1 MAQTDLTKLDFDQI
15 KDSIKEFLKSQD
27 EFTDYDFEGSG
38 LNVLMDVLAYN
49 THYNALLAHM
59 TLNESD
65 LATAQVRSNVVA
77 RAQSLGYIP
86 KSKKASTVTLDITVT
101 GTAQTANR
109 ITLKRGYK
117 VSGKINNKT
126 YYFVVLSDA
135 TAVKLSNNTYK
146 FTNIPL
152 YQGALKTETFRTD
165 GLAPFQKFEISSDD
179 VDMETLSVTVF
190 ETENQLAGEAYAFFN
205 KINETRPDSEVY
217 FYNENNFGRYE
228 FYFGDNYLGKRPPSG
243 SRVAAEYLTTEGKEA
258 NGITTFSSAGSIENI
273 SAISIAL
280 SPSSERSVSGS
291 DKENTESVRFNAPIN
306 YATQD
311 RAVTADDYRSLLI
324 REFTDIQD
332 ISVWGGEDNDPP
344 IFGKVFVALALKNQ
358 ERVTETFINNAKLFL
373 KDKNVG
379 AITPDVVEAEY
390 TNLEIEVDF
399 KFDTNK
405 SKLTSG
411 ELESKVTETITKYN
425 EDNLLSFNGIFRM
438 SNLLSLIDNA
448 DSGIINS
455 VIRTRMYKRFRPF
468 PLKAEDYTINY
479 PNALYISTSE
489 EPTINSSVF
498 LLDGVECRLS
508 DEPID
513 GQSSRR
519 IFIVNN
525 ATNLKIS
532 KYANVGNIDPVKG
545 TVNLKNIKFDLSNF
559 ITIYAK
565 PDSFDISPKYKQL
578 LNIPTDTIK
587 VTSEIDTVSLLG
599 STGLSGYQTFTR
611 H

>member
-1 MAQTDLTKLDFDQI
+1 MAQADLTKLDFDQI

-59 TLNESD
+59 TVNESD
-65 LATAQVRSNVVA
+65 LSTAQVRSNVVS

-86 KSKKASTVTLDITVT
+86 KSKKASTVNIDITVT

-126 YYFVVLSDA
+126 FYFVVLSDA

-146 FTNIPL
+146 FTNIPV
-152 YQGALKTETFRTD
+152 YQGSLKTETYRTD
-165 GLAPFQKFEISSDD
+165 GLAPFQKFEISSEN
-179 VDMETLSVTVF
+179 VDMETLGITVF
-190 ETENQLAGEAYAFFN
+190 ETDNELAGESYAFFN
-205 KINETRPDSEVY
+205 KINDTRSDSEVY

-228 FYFGDNYLGKRPPSG
+228 FYFGDNYLGKKPPSG
-243 SRVAAEYLTTEGKEA
+243 SRVVAEYLVTDGKDA

-273 SAISIAL
+273 SEISIAL
-280 SPSSERSVSGS
+280 SSSSERSVSGS

-344 IFGKVFVALALKNQ
+344 IFGKVFVAIALKNQ
-358 ERVTETFINNAKLFL
+358 ERVTETFINNAKIFL

-399 KFDTNK
+399 KYDTNK
-405 SKLTSG
+405 SKLTAG
-411 ELESKVTETITKYN
+411 QLETKVTETITKYN

-448 DSGIINS
+448 DAGIINS
-455 VIRTRMYKRFRPF
+455 VIRTRMYKKFRPF
-468 PLKAEDYTINY
+468 PLKAEDYTITY
-479 PNALYISTSE
+479 PNSLYISTTD

-508 DEPID
+508 DEPIN
-513 GQSSRR
+513 GQSNRR
-519 IFIVNN
+519 IFVVNN
-525 ATNLKIS
+525 ATNLKID
-532 KYANVGNIDPVKG
+532 KYANVGDINPVKG
-545 TVNLKNIKFDLSNF
+545 TVTLKNIKFDLSNF
-559 ITIYAK
+559 ITVYAK
-565 PDSFDISPKYKQL
+565 PDSFDISPKYRQL
-578 LNIPTDTIK
+578 LTIPTDTIK
-587 VTSEIDTVSLLG
+587 VTSELDTVSLLG

>member
-1 MAQTDLTKLDFDQI
+1 MAQADLTKLDFDQI

-59 TLNESD
+59 TVNESD
-65 LATAQVRSNVVA
+65 LSTAQVRSNVVS

-86 KSKKASTVTLDITVT
+86 KSKKASTVNIDITVT

-126 YYFVVLSDA
+126 FYFVVLSDA
-135 TAVKLSNNTYK
+135 TAVKLSDNTYK
-146 FTNIPL
+146 FTNIPV
-152 YQGALKTETFRTD
+152 YQGSLKTESYRTD
-165 GLAPFQKFEISSDD
+165 GLAPFQKFEISSEN
-179 VDMETLSVTVF
+179 VDMETLGVTVF
-190 ETENQLAGEAYAFFN
+190 ETDNQLAGESYAFFN
-205 KINETRPDSEVY
+205 KINETRSDSEVY

-228 FYFGDNYLGKRPPSG
+228 FYFGDNYLGKKPPSG
-243 SRVAAEYLTTEGKEA
+243 SKVVAEYLVTDGKDA

-273 SAISIAL
+273 SEISIAL
-280 SPSSERSVSGS
+280 SSSSERSVSGS

-344 IFGKVFVALALKNQ
+344 IFGKVFIAIALKNQ
-358 ERVTETFINNAKLFL
+358 ERVTETFINNTKLFL

-399 KFDTNK
+399 KYDTNK
-405 SKLTSG
+405 SKLTAG
-411 ELESKVTETITKYN
+411 QLETKVTETITKYN

-448 DSGIINS
+448 DAGIINS
-455 VIRTRMYKRFRPF
+455 VIRSRMYKKFRPF
-468 PLKAEDYTINY
+468 PLKAEDYTITY
-479 PNALYISTSE
+479 PNALYISTSD
-489 EPTINSSVF
+489 EPTISSSVF
-498 LLDGVECRLS
+498 LLDGIECRLS

-513 GQSSRR
+513 GQTNRR
-519 IFIVNN
+519 IFVVNN
-525 ATNLKIS
+525 ATNIKIA
-532 KYANVGNIDPVKG
+532 KYTDVGFINPVKG
-545 TVNLKNIKFDLSNF
+545 TVNLTSIKFDLSNF
-559 ITIYAK
+559 VTIYAR

-578 LNIPTDTIK
+578 LTIPTDTIK
-587 VTSEIDTVSLLG
+587 VTSELDTVSLLG

>member
-101 GTAQTANR
+101 GAADTPAR

-126 YYFVVLSDA
+126 YYFVVLSDS
-135 TAVKLSNNTYK
+135 TAVKLSDNTYK
-146 FTNIPL
+146 FTGIPV
-152 YQGALKTETFRTD
+152 YQGALKTETYRAD
-165 GLAPFQKFEISSDD
+165 GLAPFQKFEISSEN
-179 VDMETLSVTVF
+179 VDTETLSVTVF
-190 ETENQLAGEAYAFFN
+190 ETDNALAGESYAFFN
-205 KINETRPDSEVY
+205 KINDTRSDSEVY

-243 SRVAAEYLTTEGKEA
+243 SKVFAEYLVTDGKEA
-258 NGITTFSSAGSIENI
+258 NGVKTFKSAGSIEGIAQI
-273 SAISIAL
+273 SVSR
-280 SPSSERSVSGS
+280 SEGSEKSVSGS
-291 DKENTESVRFNAPIN
+291 EKENLESIRFNAPVS

-324 REFTDIQD
+324 REFSDIQD

-344 IFGKVFVALALKNQ
+344 IYGKVFVALALKGQ
-358 ERVTETFINNAKLFL
+358 ERVTETFINSVKLFL

-390 TNLEIEVDF
+390 TNIEVQVDF
-399 KFDTNK
+399 KYDTNK
-405 SKLTSG
+405 SNLSVG
-411 ELESKVTETITKYN
+411 QIETLVSNTINSYN
-425 EDNLLSFNGIFRM
+425 QNSLLSFNGIFRM
-438 SNLLSLIDNA
+438 SNVLSLIDKA
-448 DSGIINS
+448 DPGIVNS
-455 VIRTRMYKRFRPF
+455 VIRTRMYKKFRPF
-468 PLKAEDYTINY
+468 PLKPEDYLIEFPNSFNIPTSGEATID
-479 PNALYISTSE
+479 
-489 EPTINSSVF
+489 SSVF
-498 LLDGVECRLS
+498 LLDGVQCRLS
-508 DEPID
+508 DEPIAD
-513 GQSSRR
+513 SLNRT
-519 IFIVNN
+519 IFAINHSN
-525 ATNLKIS
+525 SEKIE
-532 KYANVGNIDPVKG
+532 KYSNIGTIDPIKG
-545 TVNLKNIKFDLSNF
+545 TIRLKNIKFDLSNF
-559 ITIYAK
+559 VTIYVK

-578 LNIPTDTIK
+578 LNIPTETIIVK
-587 VTSEIDTVSLLG
+587 SELDTVSLLG
-599 STGLSGYQTFTR
+599 STGLSSYQTFTR
-611 H
+611 D

>member
-1 MAQTDLTKLDFDQI
+1 
-15 KDSIKEFLKSQD
+15 
-27 EFTDYDFEGSG
+27 
-38 LNVLMDVLAYN
+38 
-49 THYNALLAHM
+49 
-59 TLNESD
+59 
-65 LATAQVRSNVVA
+65 
-77 RAQSLGYIP
+77 
-86 KSKKASTVTLDITVT
+86 
-101 GTAQTANR
+101 
-109 ITLKRGYK
+109 
-117 VSGKINNKT
+117 
-126 YYFVVLSDA
+126 
-135 TAVKLSNNTYK
+135 
-146 FTNIPL
+146 
-152 YQGALKTETFRTD
+152 
-165 GLAPFQKFEISSDD
+165 
-179 VDMETLSVTVF
+179 METLSVTVF
-190 ETENQLAGEAYAFFN
+190 ETDNQLAGEAYAFFN
-205 KINETRPDSEVY
+205 KINDTRPDSEVY

-228 FYFGDNYLGKRPPSG
+228 FYFGDNYLGKRPQSG
-243 SRVAAEYLTTEGKEA
+243 SKAVAEYLVTDGKEA
-258 NGITTFSSAGSIENI
+258 NGITTFSSAASIENI
-273 SAISIAL
+273 STISVSL
-280 SPSSERSVSGS
+280 SSSSERSVSGS

-411 ELESKVTETITKYN
+411 ELESKVTQTINKYN

-438 SNLLSLIDNA
+438 SNLLSLIDNT

-479 PNALYISTSE
+479 PNALYISTSNE
-489 EPTINSSVF
+489 TTINSSVF

-508 DEPID
+508 DEPIV
-513 GQSSRR
+513 GQTSRR
-519 IFIVNN
+519 IFVVNN
-525 ATNLKIS
+525 ATNIKIA
-532 KYANVGNIDPVKG
+532 KYANVGNINPVKG
-545 TVNLKNIKFDLSNF
+545 TVTLKNIKFDLSNF

-599 STGLSGYQTFTR
+599 STELSGYQTFTR

>member
-86 KSKKASTVTLDITVT
+86 KSKKASTVNLDITVT
-101 GTAQTANR
+101 GTADTANR

-135 TAVKLSNNTYK
+135 TAVKLTNNTYK
-146 FTNIPL
+146 FTNIPV
-152 YQGALKTETFRTD
+152 YQGALKTETYRTD
-165 GLAPFQKFEISSDD
+165 GLAPFQKFEISSDN

-190 ETENQLAGEAYAFFN
+190 ETDNQLAGEAYAFFN
-205 KINETRPDSEVY
+205 KINDTRPDSEVY

-228 FYFGDNYLGKRPPSG
+228 FYFGDNYLGKRPQSG
-243 SRVAAEYLTTEGKEA
+243 SKAVAEYLVTDGKEA
-258 NGITTFSSAGSIENI
+258 NGITTFSSAASIENI
-273 SAISIAL
+273 STISVSL
-280 SPSSERSVSGS
+280 SSSSERSVSGS

-411 ELESKVTETITKYN
+411 ELESKVTQTINKYN

-479 PNALYISTSE
+479 PNALYISTSNE
-489 EPTINSSVF
+489 TTINSSVF

-508 DEPID
+508 DEPIV
-513 GQSSRR
+513 GQTSRR
-519 IFIVNN
+519 IFVVNN
-525 ATNLKIS
+525 ATNIKIA
-532 KYANVGNIDPVKG
+532 KYANVGDIDPVKG
-545 TVNLKNIKFDLSNF
+545 TVNLKNLKFDLSNF

-587 VTSEIDTVSLLG
+587 VTSEVDTVSLLG

>member
-77 RAQSLGYIP
+77 RAQSLGYVP
-86 KSKKASTVTLDITVT
+86 KSKKASTVNLDITVT
-101 GTAQTANR
+101 GAADTPAR

-135 TAVKLSNNTYK
+135 TAVKLSDNTYR
-146 FTNIPL
+146 FTNIPV

-165 GLAPFQKFEISSDD
+165 GLSPFQKFEISSES
-179 VDMETLSVTVF
+179 VDTETLSVSVF
-190 ETENQLAGEAYAFFN
+190 ETENQLNGTAYTFFN
-205 KINETRPDSEVY
+205 KINETRPDSQVY
-217 FYNENNFGRYE
+217 FYSENNFGRYE
-228 FYFGDNYLGKRPPSG
+228 IYFGDNYLGKRPESG
-243 SRVAAEYLTTEGKEA
+243 SKVLAEYLVTDGKEA
-258 NGITTFSSAGSIENI
+258 NGITNFSPSGSINNL
-273 SAISIAL
+273 SGISILRATG
-280 SPSSERSVSGS
+280 SERSIGGS
-291 DKENTESVRFNAPIN
+291 DKETLESIRFNAPIS

-311 RAVTADDYRSLLI
+311 RAVTADDYRALLV

-358 ERVTETFINNAKLFL
+358 ERVTETFIDSVRLFL

-379 AITPDVVEAEY
+379 AITPDIVEAEY
-390 TNLEIEVDF
+390 TNIELEVDF
-399 KFDTNK
+399 KYDSNK
-405 SKLTSG
+405 SKLTAG
-411 ELESKVTETITKYN
+411 QIETKVSDTVDKYN
-425 EDNLLSFNGIFRM
+425 EDNLLSFNGVFRM
-438 SNLLSLIDNA
+438 SNLLKLIDES
-448 DSGIINS
+448 DPGIINS

-468 PLKAEDYTINY
+468 PLKAEDYMISF
-479 PNALYISTSE
+479 PNSLYISTTNE
-489 EPTINSSVF
+489 ATINSSVF

-508 DEPID
+508 DEPINGSTD
-513 GQSSRR
+513 RR
-519 IFIVNN
+519 IFVINN
-525 ATNLKIS
+525 GTSEKIS
-532 KYANVGNIDPVKG
+532 KYANVGTIDPVKG

-578 LNIPTDTIK
+578 LTIPTGTIK
-587 VTSEIDTVSLLG
+587 ITSELDTVSLLG
-599 STGLSGYQTFTR
+599 STGLSSYQTFTR